1 MLNMVIRKLAFS
13 NLLVHRTRTILTAA
27 AIALSVSLVVAVTSG
42 YASLEAMAGKFAGR
56 YMGSADAVITRR
68 SITANNFPESIVDD
82 LRKDPR
88 VKRVTGRMEMKN
100 YFTDSKNES
109 HEQNLVGIR
118 RPIDDRIENLEPTI
132 GKWFDTPDGKFA
144 VIDQVSAELQ
154 HVGIG
159 GLYHLASPTKSID
172 LVVTGI
178 VQKPAVL
185 AQHIQTIYLPL
196 MTLQSFADA
205 DHPPMVNRALVDLN
219 RNVSQQAFAKEW
231 GEKLKVIDPLLTLHL
246 GRDVNKIVDTNLQGV
261 HLMSYLGGSVSM
273 LAATFIIFSALSMG
287 VTERSRTLAMMR
299 AIGAVRGQVAQ
310 LVVVE
315 GLLLAT
321 AAVLIGVPLGWF
333 WLFLLKL
340 RYHAF
345 LPHGFATSWEGITFA
360 AVGSLVDALLA
371 SLLPAWW
378 ATRVRPLEA
387 MAPMANPSSK
397 SVPWLAAIPGLL
409 LIAVDPAILFTHWS
423 VMLADK
429 VDNPIAVQRQITVIG
444 HFILGLPTMMLGFF
458 LIAPLF
464 VVLLEKVAAPSLA
477 KVMQLKGALLR
488 QQLSGGVWRV
498 AGTCAALMVGLSI
511 LIAMETQGNSILS
524 AWQLP
529 DKFPDIFIVSW
540 GIGLKGPEIEQL
552 AHTKG
557 IVAADLLPIAVA
569 NPQLPSIAGSKSS
582 LAALTLAA
590 ITPDATM
597 FIGVNPEVGMRIME
611 LKFVQGNRPDA
622 IRLLDEG
629 DHVIVTDEFYQLR
642 HLGMGDTL
650 PLATNLGTVNFKI
663 AGVVSSPG
671 MDLVNARFDMGQQF
685 DQRTQGSI
693 FGSFKDAQKYFG
705 ANEIHLFAAN
715 LQPGEDKDKLLKEV
729 SAELGNRDMQ
739 AGDVRQIKEQMQSTF
754 HQLLAIVSVVP
765 FAAMFVASL
774 GVTNTIMASIR
785 TRRWQLGVL
794 RSIGLTRSQLL
805 RLVLSESFLV
815 GVVAS
820 ALGLFAGAVMT
831 VDGHRLSWIVTG
843 LHPAIVVPWI
853 YVIVGVSAVMIVSL
867 LAGAWPAVNVSRAE
881 PLSLLQGGRST
892 S

>member
-1 MLNMVIRKLAFS
+1 MVIPKLALS
-13 NLLVHRTRTILTAA
+13 NLWVHRTRSLLTVT

-68 SITANNFPESIVDD
+68 SVTSNEFPESVVDD
-82 LRKDPR
+82 LRKDPG
-88 VKRVTGRMEMKN
+88 VKRVTGRLEMKN
-100 YFTDSKNES
+100 FFTDAKGDS
-109 HEQNLVGIR
+109 HQQNLVGIR
-118 RPIDDRIENLEPTI
+118 RPIDDRIENLEPTV
-132 GKWFDTPDGKFA
+132 GKWFDTPDGNFA
-144 VIDQVSAELQ
+144 VIDQVSAELA
-154 HVGIG
+154 HVGVGDI
-159 GLYHLASPTKSID
+159 YHLASPTKSID
-172 LVVTGI
+172 LKVTGI

-196 MTLQSFADA
+196 MTLQAFADVN
-205 DHPPMVNRALVDLN
+205 HPPMVNRVLVDLTKET
-219 RNVSQQAFAKEW
+219 SQKAFEKVW
-231 GEKLKVIDPLLTLHL
+231 DEKLKKVDPFLTLHL
-246 GRDVNKIVDTNLQGV
+246 GRDVNKIIDTNLQGV

-299 AIGAVRGQVAQ
+299 AIGAVRSQVAQ
-310 LVVVE
+310 LVVIE
-315 GLLLAT
+315 GLLLAV
-321 AAVLIGVPLGWF
+321 AAVLIGIPLGWF
-333 WLFLLKL
+333 WLFLLQLK
-340 RYHAF
+340 YSAF

-360 AVGSLVDALLA
+360 AVGSLIDALLA

-387 MAPMANPSSK
+387 MTPQATPSSRFA
-397 SVPWLAAIPGLL
+397 PYLAAIPGALL
-409 LIAVDPAILFTHWS
+409 VGVDPAILFAPWS
-423 VMLADK
+423 TWLAGK
-429 VDNPIAVQRQITVIG
+429 VDDPIAVQRQITVIG
-444 HFILGLPTMMLGFF
+444 HFIFGLPTMMLGFF
-458 LIAPLF
+458 LIAPLL
-464 VVLLEKVAAPSLA
+464 VVLIEKIAAPTVARVMSLT
-477 KVMQLKGALLR
+477 GTLLR

-498 AGTCAALMVGLSI
+498 AGTCSALMVGLSI

-540 GIGLKGPEIEQL
+540 GIGLKGPEIDQL

-569 NPQLPSIAGSKSS
+569 NPQLPSLAGSKSS

-597 FIGVNPEVGMRIME
+597 FLGVNPEIGMRIMQ
-611 LKFVQGNRPDA
+611 LKFVQGNQRDA
-622 IRLLDEG
+622 IRLLNEG

-642 HLGMGDTL
+642 HLGLGDNL
-650 PLATNLGTVNFKI
+650 PLSTNLGTKDFKI

-671 MDLVNARFDMGQQF
+671 MDLINARFDMGQQF

-693 FGSFKDAQKYFG
+693 FGSFGDAQKYFG

-715 LQPGEDKDKLLKEV
+715 LQPGEDKDKVLKQV
-729 SAELGNRDMQ
+729 RAELGNRDME

-765 FAAMFVASL
+765 FAALFVASL

-785 TRRWQLGVL
+785 VRRWQLGVL
-794 RSIGLTRSQLL
+794 RSIGLTRSQLM
-805 RLVLSESFLV
+805 RLVFSEALLV

-820 ALGLFAGAVMT
+820 GLGLIAGAVMA
-831 VDGHRLSWIVTG
+831 VDGHQMSWIVSG
-843 LHPAIVVPWI
+843 LHPSIVVPWS
-853 YVIVGVSAVMIVSL
+853 YVVIGVGVVMFVSI
-867 LAGAWPAVNVSRAE
+867 LAGAWPAVNVSRTQ

-892 S
+892 T